1 MRMHLTP
8 QRPTRR
14 AGLTRRK
21 VLAGGVLTV
30 GFALAGWQSPT
41 RAGGIGGARSVDPNA
56 VDTFLSV
63 NGDGTVTLYCGKVD
77 LGQGLRIAMRQIAGE
92 ELGIGV
98 DKIKYVE
105 GDTALTPDQGRTSG
119 SSGIQRGGTQ
129 IRRAAATARA
139 GLIALAAQRLNV
151 NPDDLIAEGGVVR
164 SKSGANNGGSNGGT
178 GIRFADLVAGGNFNL
193 KLDPKAPLKNPATY
207 SLVGK
212 PLPRPDVPAK
222 CTGTFTYMQDFSL
235 PGMVHARV
243 IRPPAIGAKLI
254 AVDETSI
261 KNLPG
266 ASVVRIQDFL
276 AVIADDE
283 WTAVRA
289 AGTLRAQWSEWSG
302 LPAQD
307 KLVATLRAK
316 TDLTDEML
324 VSRGGEQAG
333 NYGALSRSASYYWPM
348 QSHGS
353 IGPSCAVADVDK
365 EAATVW
371 TASQGTHGNRKTF
384 ARFLRLPEDQ
394 VRLIYLE
401 GAGCYGMNG
410 HEDAAAD
417 AAILSQAIGRPVRV
431 QWSRQ
436 DEHGWDPKGP
446 PQLLDIS
453 GVVDS
458 TGRIREWRTEMWL
471 PQTTKGLSDI
481 PLLGPAAAGLDDVRG
496 LQPGAISQNTDP
508 PYAADKV
515 EVLAHWLKDAPLR
528 PAPIRSPGKPANCF
542 AVESFT
548 DELASAAGLD
558 PIEFRLRG
566 LDDKRGVEAI
576 KRAAALMNW
585 QSRPSPGS
593 GKNAGNGAAVMRG
606 RGFAYVH
613 YKHSESYVA
622 MGIDVAVER
631 ASGRIKVERVACAF
645 DCGQIINPDGAR
657 AQVEGSILQTLSR
670 VLLEEVQFDQSRV
683 TSVDWNS
690 YPILRFSDV
699 PQIEIELID
708 RPTEAPVGAGEAAC
722 TTVGAALANAVFD
735 ATGAR
740 LRTVPF
746 TPERVKAA
754 LGAA

>member
-119 SSGIQRGGTQ
+119 SNGIQRGGTQ

-289 AGTLRAQWSEWSG
+289 VGTLRAQWSEWSG
-302 LPAQD
+302 LPAQN

-458 TGRIREWRTEMWL
+458 TGRICEWRTEMWL